1 MSYFQQFGLKEI
13 INADRK
19 VTALGGSAVNS
30 VVAKAPQDA
39 AMEFVDVAELMV
51 EAGKVIAFGASIKQ
65 MIGIGGGKVIEV
77 GQTNYVEKQHIAEA
91 VSENTAAFF
100 YQAAMQPSAHG
111 SVPPARNL
119 AHLG

>member
-1 MSYFQQFGLKEI
+1 
-13 INADRK
+13 
-19 VTALGGSAVNS
+19 
-30 VVAKAPQDA
+30 
-39 AMEFVDVAELMV
+39 MV

-100 YQAAMQPSAHG
+100 TRQQCSR
-111 SVPPARNL
+111 PPTPLFPRRANI